1 MTINTPMMSLADA
14 RQTMLASL
22 AAGSDARARAT
33 ETKPL
38 AELVGRILA
47 EDIVSP
53 LDSPPADNS
62 AMDGYALRFA
72 DISGS
77 STYPVVGKSLAG
89 KPFNGTVSTGECV
102 RITTGA
108 TLPVGTDTVVIQE
121 NVAVE
126 AGNKD
131 EVMRLVTP
139 PSRQGASVRYRGEDV
154 ARGDIMLSAGRRIG
168 AIEVGVLATLGL
180 AQALVRKLLRVAL
193 FVSGDEL
200 RAPGEAL
207 GPGDIYESNRH
218 VLQVMLRKLGIE
230 VVDLGVVADD
240 PQQLRQVCMEGQRR
254 ADVVLTCGGA
264 SVGEADYAREVLQE
278 LGNLD
283 FWKVAI
289 KPGKPFIFGHL
300 DQTPFFGLP
309 GNPVSALV
317 TFHQL
322 VAPVLRKLQGAD
334 DPEPLMLSAP
344 ITQPMR
350 SNRNRLELV
359 RGRFSRSKLTASG
372 LHASP
377 GGGFVVTPDRQQS
390 SGAFGALARCNCFIL
405 VEAGAG
411 ELPAGTLLPV
421 LPFDELLGAGAI

>member
-22 AAGSDARARAT
+22 AAGGDARTLAT

-38 AELVGRILA
+38 AELPGRILA

-108 TLPVGTDTVVIQE
+108 TLPGGTDTVVIQE

-126 AGNKD
+126 AGNM
-131 EVMRLVTP
+131 MRLVTP

-168 AIEVGVLATLGL
+168 AIETGVLATLGL
-180 AQALVRKLLRVAL
+180 AQALVRKPLRVAL

-300 DQTPFFGLP
+300 VQTPFFGLP

-359 RGRFSRSKLTASG
+359 RGRLSRSKLAASE

-377 GGGFVVTPDRQQS
+377 GCGFVVTPDRQQS

-421 LPFDELLGAGAI
+421 LPFDELLGAGVV